1 MSAKVDGNSTGPE
14 RDLYPSCRRRLI
26 RSRGVDRV
34 GAQLERTRRSAV
46 PKAQTRQVH
55 PFTGIRA
62 PEIRLLIV
70 VSLLISAAV
79 FVSSRVQTPPLVHS
93 IALFGHLASLVVG
106 FGSVVGVDYFGL
118 LWFLR
123 RIPLDT
129 MLRQADR
136 MSPLI
141 WLGLG
146 GLVVTGAFMEPQLG
160 APLTLIKM
168 GCVVGVGIVGVLA
181 LSTKRTMMRQMPRVT
196 ASVLIRGL
204 FLAAM
209 SQALWWS
216 TVLIGFLNM
225 TSTS

>member
-1 MSAKVDGNSTGPE
+1 MPKVEP
-14 RDLYPSCRRRLI
+14 
-26 RSRGVDRV
+26 
-34 GAQLERTRRSAV
+34 
-46 PKAQTRQVH
+46 RQVH
-55 PFTGIRA
+55 ASSRISA

-70 VSLLISAAV
+70 ISVLILGAV
-79 FVSSRVQTPPLVHS
+79 FVSSTVQTPPLLHS
-93 IALFGHLASLVVG
+93 IALFGHLASLIVG

-123 RIPLDT
+123 RIPLET
-129 MLRQADR
+129 MLLQADR

-146 GLVVTGAFMEPQLG
+146 GLIVTGSLMEPQLG

-181 LSTKRTMMRQMPRVT
+181 LSTKRTMLRQMPRVS

-204 FLAAM
+204 VLAAT

-216 TVLIGFLNM
+216 AVLIGFLNM
-225 TSTS
+225 RSTA

>member
-1 MSAKVDGNSTGPE
+1 M
-14 RDLYPSCRRRLI
+14 
-26 RSRGVDRV
+26 
-34 GAQLERTRRSAV
+34 

-129 MLRQADR
+129 MLLQADR

-204 FLAAM
+204 FLAAT

>member
-1 MSAKVDGNSTGPE
+1 
-14 RDLYPSCRRRLI
+14 
-26 RSRGVDRV
+26 VDRV

-46 PKAQTRQVH
+46 PKVQTRQVH
-55 PFTGIRA
+55 PFSGIRA

-79 FVSSRVQTPPLVHS
+79 FVSTRVQTPPLVHS

-123 RIPLDT
+123 RIPLET
-129 MLRQADR
+129 MLLQADR

-204 FLAAM
+204 FLAAT

-216 TVLIGFLNM
+216 TVLIGFLNT
-225 TSTS
+225 TSRS